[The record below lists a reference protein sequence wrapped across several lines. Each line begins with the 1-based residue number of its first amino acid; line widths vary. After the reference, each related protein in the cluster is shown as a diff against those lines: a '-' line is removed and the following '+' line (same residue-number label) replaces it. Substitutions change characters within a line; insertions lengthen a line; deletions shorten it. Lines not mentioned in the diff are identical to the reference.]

1 MTREEFKAA
10 ANYWEE
16 KDANSV
22 KMDEARLKEAA
33 EEYILANKTCVLAT
47 GVGDY
52 VRCTPL
58 EYCYHDGCFWIFS
71 EGGKKFIG
79 LADNLNVCLAIYNR
93 YEDGGGLKGMQVMG
107 KAEMV
112 EPYSERYMAHA
123 AFRNLSA
130 EFFKKL
136 KRPMPLICVHPETI
150 ECLFTDF
157 KKLGCAARQTL
168 VIHNA

>member
-47 GVGDY
+47 GAGDY

-58 EYCYHDGCFWIFS
+58 EYCYHDGCFWFS
-71 EGGKKFIG
+71 PRAG
-79 LADNLNVCLAIYNR
+79 
-93 YEDGGGLKGMQVMG
+93 
-107 KAEMV
+107 
-112 EPYSERYMAHA
+112 
-123 AFRNLSA
+123 RNS
-130 EFFKKL
+130 
-136 KRPMPLICVHPETI
+136 PSCGQP
-150 ECLFTDF
+150 
-157 KKLGCAARQTL
+157 
-168 VIHNA
+168 